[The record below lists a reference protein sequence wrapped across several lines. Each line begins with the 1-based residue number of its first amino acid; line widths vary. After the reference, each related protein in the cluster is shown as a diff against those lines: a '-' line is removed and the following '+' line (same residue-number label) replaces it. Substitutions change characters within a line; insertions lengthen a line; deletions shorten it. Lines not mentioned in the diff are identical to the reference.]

1 MSLSDQP
8 RVSVIIPTYRH
19 AAYVGE
25 TIASVLAQTF
35 RDFELIIVNDG
46 SPDNTADVL
55 RPLIR
60 SNACIRYV
68 EQSNGGQA
76 SARNHGLRLAQG
88 EFLAYLDDDDL
99 WPPDKLAWQVPL
111 LECHPEAA
119 FVYGAHIMF
128 HPDGRTESDP
138 IKPRSGQFYNAMLEH
153 WLIRSPGQTL
163 LRASAVRD
171 IGGWDESIRGSDDW
185 DLNLRLLQH
194 QAAVG
199 DGRVALKYRV
209 HAGNASNSYWPMWL
223 GRARLASKHVGRW
236 PQSLA
241 RVRQW
246 WRVWRSARGHYSQR
260 AHNAARAAAASGDYA
275 GFWRHLSRAV
285 RIDALSLCR
294 PTILKTIGVG
304 LRVLEP

>member
-119 FVYGAHIMF
+119 FVYGAHNVPPRRTYGIR
-128 HPDGRTESDP
+128 PD
-138 IKPRSGQFYNAMLEH
+138 
-153 WLIRSPGQTL
+153 
-163 LRASAVRD
+163 
-171 IGGWDESIRGSDDW
+171 
-185 DLNLRLLQH
+185 
-194 QAAVG
+194 QAA
-199 DGRVALKYRV
+199 
-209 HAGNASNSYWPMWL
+209 
-223 GRARLASKHVGRW
+223 
-236 PQSLA
+236 
-241 RVRQW
+241 
-246 WRVWRSARGHYSQR
+246 QR
-260 AHNAARAAAASGDYA
+260 A
-275 GFWRHLSRAV
+275 
-285 RIDALSLCR
+285 
-294 PTILKTIGVG
+294 
-304 LRVLEP
+304 VL